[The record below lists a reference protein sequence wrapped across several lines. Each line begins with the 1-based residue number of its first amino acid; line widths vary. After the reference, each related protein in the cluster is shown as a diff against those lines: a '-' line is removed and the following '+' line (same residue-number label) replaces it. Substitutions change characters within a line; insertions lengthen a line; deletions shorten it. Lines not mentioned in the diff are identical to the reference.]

1 MPKGKVLHHQ
11 RVIGRVFRAATAAK
25 YPVETIE
32 FTADGSIVVRP
43 RVAMPSVAKPEPEP
57 EPNDFDD
64 GDHQAQAR

>member
-1 MPKGKVLHHQ
+1 MPKSKVLHRQ

-32 FTADGSIVVRP
+32 FTADGSIIVRP
-43 RVAMPSVAKPEPEP
+43 RGVTPSVTKP

-64 GDHQAQAR
+64 GNDQAEVRQ

>member
-32 FTADGSIVVRP
+32 FTVDGSIIVRP
-43 RVAMPSVAKPEPEP
+43 RNQDDAAPVRETKNDWDEKP
-57 EPNDFDD
+57 
-64 GDHQAQAR
+64 AA